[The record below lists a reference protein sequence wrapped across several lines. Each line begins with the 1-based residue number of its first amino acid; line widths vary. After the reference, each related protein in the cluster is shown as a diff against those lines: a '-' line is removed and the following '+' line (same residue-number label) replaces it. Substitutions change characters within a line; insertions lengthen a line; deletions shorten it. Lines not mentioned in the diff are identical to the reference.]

1 MGHMPVIPALGRPS
15 QEEHKFKASLGH
27 ISEFKTLK
35 REGRREIGKR
45 GREREGERERRGERG
60 GRGDKKKGERDR
72 GERWGT
78 YVPLHGKAKVVS
90 QW

>member
-1 MGHMPVIPALGRPS
+1 MGHMPVIPALGSPS

-45 GREREGERERRGERG
+45 GRERGERG
-60 GRGDKKKGERDR
+60 GDKKKGERDR

-78 YVPLHGKAKVVS
+78 YVPLHGKAKAVS